1 MNLNTLTISDIQKGL
16 SSKEFS
22 ALELTKAYLAH
33 MSTTDSKV
41 KAFITVMEKEA
52 KTQAEEIDKQINDKK
67 ELNALAGVPIAVKDN
82 ILIKNIRATAAS
94 HILDQYQA
102 PYDATVIR
110 YLRNAGTIF
119 LGKTNLDE
127 FAMGTSTENSA
138 YQKTK
143 NPWDLT
149 RVPGGSSGGSVAAV
163 SASMAPIALGS
174 DTGGSIRQ
182 PAALC
187 GVVGMKPTYGRVSR
201 NGLIAMT
208 SSFDQIGPIAKS
220 VRDAALL
227 FSVISGKDRKD
238 VTTVDKPLFN
248 ISDIEKD
255 ISGKVIGVPKEFF
268 VEGMDAN
275 VEKTVKKAISQLEEL
290 GATIKEI
297 SLPHS
302 KYAIAVYTVTVTSE
316 ISTNL
321 ARYDGVRYG
330 LSVSGSSLLDSYF
343 TTREKG
349 FGDEPKRRIILG
361 TFALSKGY
369 YEKYYFQAQKVRAI
383 IRKEFEDVF
392 KNVDCIVSSTTP
404 TTAFKIGEKIDDP
417 LALYLEDILTAPA
430 NIADLPGISLPCG
443 FVDDLPVGLQIIG
456 KHYDEQTMFQVAHAY
471 EQATEWHTK
480 GPKL

>member
-1 MNLNTLTISDIQKGL
+1 MNLSTLTITDIQKGL
-16 SSKEFS
+16 RSKEFS
-22 ALELTKAYLAH
+22 AVELTKAYLDH
-33 MSTTDSKV
+33 ISTTDSKV
-41 KAFITVMEKEA
+41 GAFLTVTESEA
-52 KTQAEEIDKQINDKK
+52 KKQAEEIDKKIKDKE
-67 ELNALAGVPIAVKDN
+67 ELKSLAGVPIAVKDI
-82 ILIKNIRATAAS
+82 ILIKNTRTTAAS
-94 HILDQYQA
+94 RILEQYQA
-102 PYDATVIR
+102 PYDASVIR

-201 NGLIAMT
+201 YGLIAMT
-208 SSFDQIGPIAKS
+208 SSFDQIGPIARS
-220 VRDAALL
+220 VHDAALL
-227 FSVISGKDRKD
+227 FSVISGKDSQD
-238 VTTVDKPLFN
+238 STTVDKPLFD
-248 ISDIEKD
+248 ISEINKD
-255 ISGKVIGVPKEFF
+255 IKGKVIGVPKEFF
-268 VEGMDAN
+268 VEGMDAG
-275 VEKTVKKAISQLEEL
+275 VEKTVKKAIAQLEEL
-290 GATIKEI
+290 GATVKEV

-302 KYAIAVYTVTVTSE
+302 KYAIAVYYLTVTSE

-330 LSVSGSSLLDSYF
+330 LSASGSSLLDSYL

-369 YEKYYFQAQKVRAI
+369 YEKYYLQAQKVRAI

-430 NIADLPGISLPCG
+430 NIADLPGISVPCG
-443 FVDDLPVGLQIIG
+443 FIEDLPVGLQIIG
-456 KHYDEQTMFQVAHAY
+456 KHYDERTMFQVAHAY

-480 GPKL
+480 IPKL